1 MMSSEWEFTH
11 LLFLFGVFLSGSVN
25 LVVMVTE
32 ILLCCCMLYIV
43 GKELRQLKEL
53 PSVYSSFSE
62 LSRKLNGK
70 RSYEE
75 NLERRWIW

>member
-1 MMSSEWEFTH
+1 MSSEWEFTY
-11 LLFLFGVFLSGSVN
+11 LRFRFGVFLSGSVN

-32 ILLCCCMLYIV
+32 VYCYAVVCCTLWE
-43 GKELRQLKEL
+43 KSLRQLKEL
-53 PSVYSSFSE
+53 PSVYSSFRE